1 MAQDLIPCPGA
12 PYVVGWPK
20 IRKSRERQG
29 GDRKEEGVC
38 QSPVGQS
45 LVRGVWGKQSKG
57 PVLSLCVPSLG
68 AGKARQGEGI
78 VGLALSKES
87 NQTWPTR
94 P

>member
-12 PYVVGWPK
+12 PYVVEWPK

-45 LVRGVWGKQSKG
+45 LVRGVWGKQS
-57 PVLSLCVPSLG
+57 
-68 AGKARQGEGI
+68 
-78 VGLALSKES
+78 
-87 NQTWPTR
+87 
-94 P
+94 